1 MAYKRSS
8 IGRLTAV
15 LLGTAIVLSLI
26 AAICASMAVGYAV
39 AAWCGWATM
48 ALLMIVCILIDV
60 FVLRALA
67 RVGDDDS

>member
-8 IGRLTAV
+8 VSRLTAV

-26 AAICASMAVGYAV
+26 AAVCASVAVGYAV
-39 AAWCGWATM
+39 AAWCGWATI
-48 ALLMIVCILIDV
+48 AVLMIVCVVIDAL
-60 FVLRALA
+60 VLRALA